1 MFYFYPHYFHIKYNF
16 CSKNYLLL
24 LVNNN
29 LLSPVQKVTNSPNY
43 SVFDCFIFFQVK
55 KIYSMFNNII
65 FYFFYLFQALKYSSL
80 QVKTLNRAYKQII
93 NRMTRSLYIL
103 KIYFISKQHYQD
115 TIQFFSK
122 YRYKTEPFLLLW

>member
-1 MFYFYPHYFHIKYNF
+1 
-16 CSKNYLLL
+16 
-24 LVNNN
+24 
-29 LLSPVQKVTNSPNY
+29 
-43 SVFDCFIFFQVK
+43 
-55 KIYSMFNNII
+55 MFNNII
-65 FYFFYLFQALKYSSL
+65 FYFFFYPFQALKYSSL